1 MGNRGDLHV
10 AMTQGSRDMQV
21 SIETPNGS
29 VTLPDLSGLA
39 NVNSYDHDTK
49 TCRTSSNRY
58 NPGNCANSTPSASR
72 AYVQTYDSWYLNHY
86 ASLVSYLDQ
95 LNATGDYNK
104 GAEVS
109 ASCSLWASTSL
120 QNLGVYRD
128 WIANMQ
134 GKLNKENRCCRDRT
148 GSGNFANGVVPNID
162 ELEGKLLAF
171 ESTMTAYKFGF
182 DGLPPP
188 APDPNVDPN
197 LPEPNVGPN
206 TEGNGGKSNGQDS
219 GDLRKFLIAGGGVL
233 VLLTVIVIFARRRK

>member
-1 MGNRGDLHV
+1 ME
-10 AMTQGSRDMQV
+10 V
-21 SIETPNGS
+21 SIETNQGS

-39 NVNSYDHDTK
+39 NVNSYSHDTR
-49 TCRTSSNRY
+49 TCRTSSSRY

-86 ASLVSYLDQ
+86 ASLVNYLDQ
-95 LNATGDYNK
+95 LNAVGDYTK

-109 ASCSLWASTSL
+109 ASCSLWASESL
-120 QNLGVYRD
+120 QKLGIYRD

-188 APDPNVDPN
+188 APDPNVDPD
-197 LPEPNVGPN
+197 LPDPNVGPN
-206 TEGNGGKSNGQDS
+206 AGNGQPGTRSDDAGS
-219 GDLRKFLIAGGGVL
+219 GDLQKFLIAGGAVL